1 MVPSHVRV
9 GYGITQQLAFQ
20 VRATLLATEQIARQR
35 APALTGPTLAH
46 QSSQS
51 VSALHTVWGADRIR
65 LGVTVPQVT
74 GLGRGRIVRMLMS
87 AMSAPIIVTKKQ
99 VAITQSARFSVP
111 AMRAMKETE
120 LFARMCV

>member
-1 MVPSHVRV
+1 
-9 GYGITQQLAFQ
+9 
-20 VRATLLATEQIARQR
+20 
-35 APALTGPTLAH
+35 
-46 QSSQS
+46 
-51 VSALHTVWGADRIR
+51 
-65 LGVTVPQVT
+65 
-74 GLGRGRIVRMLMS
+74 MS